1 MVVEHRLH
9 LSFQTSIKCVK
20 RPGGIAISPRLL
32 IVVIHL
38 LLLVSSPLDTAKLI
52 HQERHFTI
60 VFRENII
67 HVIAQTVTPQIIN
80 RDLRPV
86 KMFVKFPVVIN
97 LFLQQGRILFI
108 AMDRP
113 YIGLDMDGSAGI
125 VDRTGRI
132 ELFGQ
137 VVNIGQ

>member
-1 MVVEHRLH
+1 
-9 LSFQTSIKCVK
+9 
-20 RPGGIAISPRLL
+20 
-32 IVVIHL
+32 
-38 LLLVSSPLDTAKLI
+38 
-52 HQERHFTI
+52 
-60 VFRENII
+60 
-67 HVIAQTVTPQIIN
+67 
-80 RDLRPV
+80 
-86 KMFVKFPVVIN
+86 MFVKFPVVIN